1 MQSKAFGCLDTIIC
15 SLSLLISVFRLLVL
29 RFLHVESVIIRV
41 FDFVIACS
49 VGGDGVAAV
58 IGGGG
63 VFVDSV
69 GNAGAFSGVGGGGGR
84 GGWGGAE
91 DLFNFE

>member
-1 MQSKAFGCLDTIIC
+1 M
-15 SLSLLISVFRLLVL
+15 
-29 RFLHVESVIIRV
+29 
-41 FDFVIACS
+41 
-49 VGGDGVAAV
+49 GGDGVAAV
-58 IGGGG
+58 IGGGC

-91 DLFNFE
+91 DLFNFELFVVQGPYSNF

>member
-1 MQSKAFGCLDTIIC
+1 MAPGCLDTIIC

-29 RFLHVESVIIRV
+29 RFLQVEFVIIRV
-41 FDFVIACS
+41 FDFVMVCS

-63 VFVDSV
+63 VSVDSV
-69 GNAGAFSGVGGGGGR
+69 GNAGNAGAFSGVGDGGGR

-91 DLFNFE
+91 DLLNFH